1 MPAPSTTMQ
10 APAECSPNTGGSNAD
25 PEYNNPTY
33 QLFNATNNS
42 LSPALALSILLES
55 WPINSYPWLCVLP
68 SGSVLIIAGIA
79 TEATCNV
86 SLTKLLNSCIFES
99 NVYACYQQW
108 LLQEWYTSILLAS
121 KLHVGIICHYS
132 PSKLL
137 LTWPATWLQFFAL
150 HGLFCGSLQSR
161 AMAHHDV
168 RSSLHSASLEPLF
181 LQRLYTSPEAIFS
194 IQTIF
199 GMWSDKCTLVWTLL
213 SNDMRLSRPRD
224 WPVKTGQSFELTVDC
239 AQAL

>member
-1 MPAPSTTMQ
+1 MQ

-79 TEATCNV
+79 TEAICNV

-99 NVYACYQQW
+99 NVHACYQQW
-108 LLQEWYTSILLAS
+108 LLTRVIHQFLTCFKATHQMLAS
-121 KLHVGIICHYS
+121 FVTHH
-132 PSKLL
+132 PSWLWLK
-137 LTWPATWLQFFAL
+137 WPATWLQFFAL
-150 HGLFCGSLQSR
+150 YGLFCGTWQSR
-161 AMAHHDV
+161 AMAHHGV
-168 RSSLHSASLEPLF
+168 RSPSHSAPLKPF
-181 LQRLYTSPEAIFS
+181 CRGTTHHLKPS
-194 IQTIF
+194 ILFKQYLACEVTN
-199 GMWSDKCTLVWTLL
+199 V
-213 SNDMRLSRPRD
+213 P
-224 WPVKTGQSFELTVDC
+224 
-239 AQAL
+239 